1 MESKQHLCH
10 SQFALVLL
18 KLGRKNKD
26 RVLIESSLSTCLEL
40 LCQSDPNNMCNRFR
54 VPFILLDLD
63 RDDDA
68 YCFLKWWVIVDKV
81 NKRRFA
87 TFYYIEMCYT
97 YCSLKSCCSDDQATF
112 ILDLLNLT
120 SLIKI
125 SIMICKNEVFH
136 DFFTLFYNRQ
146 ETVLSWSKANGITSL
161 NTIYTKTSWTLTKII
176 LILMFSFLPQWHS

>member
-125 SIMICKNEVFH
+125 SIMFVKMKCFMLSSRCFITDKKPSWAGR
-136 DFFTLFYNRQ
+136 RQ
-146 ETVLSWSKANGITSL
+146 MGLLRWTR
-161 NTIYTKTSWTLTKII
+161 YTRRPLGLW
-176 LILMFSFLPQWHS
+176 QR